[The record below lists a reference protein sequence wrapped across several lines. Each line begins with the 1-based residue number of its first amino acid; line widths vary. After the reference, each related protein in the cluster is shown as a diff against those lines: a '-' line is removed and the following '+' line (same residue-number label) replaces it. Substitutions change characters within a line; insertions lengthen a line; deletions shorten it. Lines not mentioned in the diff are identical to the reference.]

1 MNNEILIGFIGVVS
15 TFLSGFTSW
24 FFTRKK
30 YNSEVDSTVISN
42 LREALNVYKDISDD
56 NTKRLNE
63 ALLQNQQKDERIA
76 NLESE
81 VRELRN
87 QMFELMNNICYDLS
101 CAYRMKLPKEQMNN
115 EPKRTAKGTKAGKH
129 HNTETCDA
137 PETKGGTESEGN

>member
-1 MNNEILIGFIGVVS
+1 MSNEILIGFIGVVT

-56 NTKRLNE
+56 NTRRLNE

-76 NLESE
+76 NLETE

-87 QMFELMNNICYDLS
+87 QMFELMNNICN
-101 CAYRMKLPKEQMNN
+101 EQ
-115 EPKRTAKGTKAGKH
+115 
-129 HNTETCDA
+129 
-137 PETKGGTESEGN
+137 